1 MKWVTRQGIRVDRVS
16 STWLILTFIDPE
28 AELFFAPTEEVLAV
42 AEREDAIP
50 YDLPGTEMGHH
61 GDRCAFDAILNRYR
75 PSDNEA
81 LQRLAEIVRGADS
94 PNKDLTRESPGL
106 DAIANGFKRMAQL
119 EGYDD
124 REALRRQ
131 WHMYN
136 AWYLYCGG
144 DPAHLKGPDAV
155 R

>member
-50 YDLPGTEMGHH
+50 YDLPGAEMGHH
-61 GDRCAFDAILNRYR
+61 DDKCAFDAILNRYG
-75 PSDNEA
+75 PGDNEA
-81 LQRLAEIVRGADS
+81 LQKLAEIVRGADS

-155 R
+155 S